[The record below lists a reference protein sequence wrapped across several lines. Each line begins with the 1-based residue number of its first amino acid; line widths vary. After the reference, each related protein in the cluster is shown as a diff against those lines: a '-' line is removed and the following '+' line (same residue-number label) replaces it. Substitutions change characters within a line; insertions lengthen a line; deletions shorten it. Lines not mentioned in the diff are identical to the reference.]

1 MTKSKS
7 KQGGRVIHYLNNN
20 LNKVSSVEGTVYSI
34 PENEGTNIRRCLTV

>member
-7 KQGGRVIHYLNNN
+7 KHGGRVKHNLNNN

-34 PENEGTNIRRCLTV
+34 PENEGTNIRR